1 MVTNNWE
8 REREREYH
16 FLLLGVAATK
26 LGKRGNLNL
35 EEDDKTLGLD
45 LL

>member
-8 REREREYH
+8 REKVP
-16 FLLLGVAATK
+16 FLLLEVAATK

-35 EEDDKTLGLD
+35 EEDDETLGLD